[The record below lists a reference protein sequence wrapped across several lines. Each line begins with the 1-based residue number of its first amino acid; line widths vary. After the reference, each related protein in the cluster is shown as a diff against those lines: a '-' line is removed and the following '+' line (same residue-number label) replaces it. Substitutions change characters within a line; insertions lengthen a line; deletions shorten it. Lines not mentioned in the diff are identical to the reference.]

1 MELFVSTITVNEEI
15 KNRLDEIT
23 VSKEEVLEIALSI
36 YKSTFREKKEKDSE
50 FALATEIM
58 KKTSK
63 ELRRLNPQLAKRA
76 KIIEGAKIDISEV
89 ISQKWGIE
97 I

>member
-1 MELFVSTITVNEEI
+1 MSTITVNEEI
-15 KNRLDEIT
+15 
-23 VSKEEVLEIALSI
+23 
-36 YKSTFREKKEKDSE
+36 
-50 FALATEIM
+50 

-76 KIIEGAKIDISEV
+76 KIIEEAKIDVSEV
-89 ISQKWGIE
+89 ISPKWGVE

>member
-1 MELFVSTITVNEEI
+1 MSTITVNEEI

-23 VSKEEVLEIALSI
+23 RNLNISKEEVLETALSI
-36 YKSTFREKKEKDSE
+36 FESTFKEKKEKDSE

-63 ELRRLNPQLAKRA
+63 ELRRLNPQMAKRA
-76 KIIEGAKIDISEV
+76 KIIEGAKIDVSEV
-89 ISQKWGIE
+89 ISPKWGIE